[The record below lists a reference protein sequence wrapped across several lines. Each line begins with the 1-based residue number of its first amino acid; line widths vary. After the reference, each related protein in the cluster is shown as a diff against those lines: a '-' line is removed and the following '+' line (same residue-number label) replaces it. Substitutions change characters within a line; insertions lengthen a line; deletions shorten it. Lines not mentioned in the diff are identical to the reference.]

1 MSCRFGVSPRPVIC
15 SPFSLSEFCL
25 LSLLLGLCRSATLIA
40 TATPLAF
47 CQGPGPDAV
56 LGVHGVGA
64 LRAEIGAPRLACGAG
79 GLGKPRAL
87 RIGAGEPA
95 EVAALAGAVA
105 DDEERHGSL
114 LRLRRR
120 SHSEREQTTDDR
132 METRRVPVI
141 AGNPPLRGCRGRTE
155 PDRVKTSGGACHPGP
170 QSTFREASGGVS
182 WWHFRSNRRAAQATR
197 RKPPV
202 RRLRSSVRPPWPG
215 TAAGRRPG
223 TMHRSSRRRW
233 YRLRC
238 RCWR

>member
-25 LSLLLGLCRSATLIA
+25 LSLLLGLCGSATLIA
-40 TATPLAF
+40 TVTPLAF
-47 CQGPGPDAV
+47 CQDPGPDAV

-64 LRAEIGAPRLACGAG
+64 LRAEIGAPRLACGAS
-79 GLGKPRAL
+79 GLGKPRAM
-87 RIGAGEPA
+87 RIGTGEPA
-95 EVAALAGAVA
+95 EVAALAG
-105 DDEERHGSL
+105 DEQRHGSL
-114 LRLRRR
+114 CGLGAGAPTPSANRA
-120 SHSEREQTTDDR
+120 TDDG

-141 AGNPPLRGCRGRTE
+141 AGNPPLRSCRGRAE
-155 PDRVKTSGGACHPGP
+155 PDNIRPRMSRRP
-170 QSTFREASGGVS
+170 QSTFQEASGGAS

-197 RKPPV
+197 RKLPV

-223 TMHRSSRRRW
+223 TTHRSSRRRW